1 MSSLQA
7 QIEKRGERIFD
18 LVDRYPESIFSTAG
32 FYQRMMALSM
42 RDEHFKVQMF
52 RFVDVLASLQRSSDI
67 VQHLGE
73 YFADM
78 RDGFAAYKPRKSRVA
93 SPSLRGFAPVIH
105 TGVRLARIVPWL
117 SSMVLRRNVSG
128 MARQFIAGKNPDDVM
143 KTLRKRRQQNIGFT
157 VDLLGEAV
165 VSETEA
171 GAYAARCSELLEHL
185 SRETCGWTDPLGT
198 NSELFPVVNLSVKIS
213 ALYSQMNPADP
224 VGAIAHLAPKL
235 RPILRRARELGAFI
249 NFDMESYAHKN
260 TTLDLFKTLCA
271 EAEFKDWPHAGIV
284 IQAYLRDAEADL
296 RDLIEWGRARG
307 TRFTVRLVK
316 GAYWDYEKI
325 KSRQN
330 GWDCPVYLQKPESD
344 VNFEALTRVLLEN
357 ESIVTAAFGSHN
369 VRSIAH
375 AQALAEEL
383 GIDRSRFEFQ
393 FLYGMAG
400 PIKRALVEMSYRVRE
415 YCPVGELLPGMSYLV
430 RRLLENTSNEGF
442 LRAKFSEHVSA
453 AQLLRNPGEIIRRG
467 ESASPLAKGE
477 RIEVRRST
485 PGSAQDTETLTL
497 PSPFARERRTTTAE
511 DRHRYNGANGRARQC
526 QSGSDPGAPPGVEQP
541 PGDVYKNS
549 PLVNF
554 VYKES
559 QEKMQAA
566 LRDVRNRFGQE
577 FPLVINGEKIWTDKL
592 TPSVNPSA
600 PNEIVGYAAEA
611 GIPEAERAVK
621 AARDAFGKWSRTSF
635 EERAQLLERAAAI
648 LDRRRYELSAL
659 EVFEVGKPWAEAD
672 GDLREAIDFCH
683 FYAHQMRLIGRPR
696 LTQQVPGEES
706 YQHYWP
712 RGVALVIAPWNF
724 PMAIL
729 CGMVSAALVTGNT
742 VIMKPSE
749 QSLNIG
755 AMLMEI
761 FEEAGVPPGV
771 LNFLNGRGSVI
782 GAHLVDHKDVDLIA
796 FTGSREVGLRIWESA
811 GKTREG
817 QRELKHVICEM
828 GGKNP
833 VIIDSD
839 ADLDEAIVDSIYS
852 AFGYQGQKCSALS
865 RLIVLEENYDRVM
878 ERLLN
883 AAASLRVGNPEAPGI
898 MVGPVIDEAA
908 YRRILEYID
917 IGKSEATLAYQAK
930 DLPPQGYFIPP
941 TIFTGVKPD
950 MRIAREEIFGPVLS
964 VLKVRDLDEAIEV
977 ANGTDY
983 ALTAGFFSRSPA
995 NIERAKAE
1003 IEAGNVYINR
1013 SCTGAVVGRHPFGGF
1028 KMSGGGTK
1036 AGGED
1041 YLLQFLLPR
1050 VVTENIMRHGFAPE
1064 ETPQYRDEFLPPR

>member
-1 MSSLQA
+1 MRSLQSE
-7 QIEKRGERIFD
+7 IEQRGARIFE
-18 LVDRYPESIFSTAG
+18 LVDKHPESPFSKAG

-42 RDEHFKVQMF
+42 RNEHFKVQTF
-52 RFVDVLASLQRSSDI
+52 RFVDVLPSLRNSGEI
-67 VQHLGE
+67 VQHLEE
-73 YFADM
+73 YFDGM
-78 RDGFAAYKPRKSRVA
+78 RDGFA
-93 SPSLRGFAPVIH
+93 PVIQ
-105 TGVRLARIVPWL
+105 TGVRVARIAPWI
-117 SSMVLRRNVSG
+117 SAFILRRNVSG
-128 MARQFIAGKNPDDVM
+128 MARQFIAGKNCEDVM
-143 KTLRKRRQQNIGFT
+143 KTLRKRRAQKIGFT

-165 VSETEA
+165 LSEKETDE
-171 GAYAARCSELLEHL
+171 YAARCLDLLECL
-185 SRETCGWTDPLGT
+185 SRETRGWADPLGK

-213 ALYSQMNPADP
+213 ALYSQVNPADP
-224 VGAIAHLAPKL
+224 TDAIAHLAPKL

-249 NFDMESYAHKN
+249 NFDMESFAHKN
-260 TTLDLFKTLCA
+260 ITLDLFKTTFG
-271 EAEFKDWPHAGIV
+271 EGEFKDWPHAGIV

-316 GAYWDYEKI
+316 GAYWDYETI
-325 KSRQN
+325 KSKQN
-330 GWDCPVYLQKPESD
+330 GWDCPVYFQKPESD
-344 VNFEALTRVLLEN
+344 MNFEALSRVLLEN

-375 AQALAEEL
+375 AQAVADEL
-383 GIDRSRFEFQ
+383 GINRSRFEFQ
-393 FLYGMAG
+393 LLYGMAG
-400 PIKRALVEMSYRVRE
+400 PIKRALVEMGYRVRE

-442 LRAKFSEHVSA
+442 LRAKFSENVA
-453 AQLLRNPGEIIRRG
+453 AEELLRDPNELLKRDGATPQS
-467 ESASPLAKGE
+467 ESLAPAAIEHRHCENDASLQG
-477 RIEVRRST
+477 
-485 PGSAQDTETLTL
+485 
-497 PSPFARERRTTTAE
+497 
-511 DRHRYNGANGRARQC
+511 
-526 QSGSDPGAPPGVEQP
+526 P
-541 PGDVYKNS
+541 PGDIYKNS

-559 QEKMQAA
+559 QEKMRNA
-566 LRDVRNRFGQE
+566 LREVRNRFGE
-577 FPLVINGEKIWTDKL
+577 KYPLVIGGEKVWTDKL
-592 TPSVNPSA
+592 TPSVNPAA
-600 PNEIVGYAAEA
+600 PKEIIGYVPEA

-621 AARDAFGKWSRTSF
+621 AARAAFGKWSHTPF
-635 EERAQLLERAAAI
+635 EERARLLDRAAAI
-648 LDRRRYELSAL
+648 MDRRRYELSAV

-672 GDLREAIDFCH
+672 GDIREAMDFCR
-683 FYAHQMRLIGRPR
+683 FYAERMRFIGRPR
-696 LTQQVPGEES
+696 LTQHVPGEES

-724 PMAIL
+724 PIAIL

-749 QSLNIG
+749 QSIICG
-755 AMLMEI
+755 AMLMQI

-771 LNFLNGRGSVI
+771 LNFLSGHGSVI

-811 GKTREG
+811 GKTLPG
-817 QRELKHVICEM
+817 QRELKRVVCEM

-865 RLIVLEENYDRVM
+865 RLILLEENYDRVI
-878 ERLLN
+878 ERLLS
-883 AAASLRVGNPEAPGI
+883 AAASLRVGNPEVPGI
-898 MVGPVIDEAA
+898 MVGPVIDETA
-908 YRRILEYID
+908 YRRILDYIE
-917 IGKSEATLAYQAK
+917 IGKSEATLTYQATEI
-930 DLPPQGYFIPP
+930 PPEGYFIPP
-941 TIFTGVKPD
+941 TIFTDVKPN

-964 VLKVRDLDEAIEV
+964 IMKVRDLDEAFDV

-995 NIERAKAE
+995 NIDRAKAE

-1036 AGGED
+1036 AGGAD

-1050 VVTENIMRHGFAPE
+1050 VVTENITRHGFAPE
-1064 ETPQYRDEFLPPR
+1064 ETPEYRDEFLWPKTEPRKVGT